1 MFEHIY
7 NFKKGRD
14 SLAGEKFIAL
24 EETSQEIKTAVQE
37 VKTSV
42 KAVDTKVS
50 GVSEDTTEILAKLV
64 DGEAV
69 QY

>member
-1 MFEHIY
+1 M
-7 NFKKGRD
+7 
-14 SLAGEKFIAL
+14 AGEKFIAL

-42 KAVDTKVS
+42 TAVDTKVS

-64 DGEAV
+64 DGEGV
-69 QY
+69 RY

>member
-1 MFEHIY
+1 M
-7 NFKKGRD
+7 
-14 SLAGEKFIAL
+14 AGENFIAL
-24 EETSQEIKTAVQE
+24 ESTSQEIKAAVAD

-42 KAVDTKVS
+42 TAVDTKVS

-64 DGEAV
+64 DGEEV